1 MDASDVFGLI
11 GISIPVI
18 AIVGGIAGGMFKRW
32 VKLKEKQLDLAAR
45 TAGEQAAQYAA
56 KIERLEAHVAVLNRI
71 VTDKGVQLADEI
83 ESLRLAD
90 PAAPK
95 SLN

>member
-1 MDASDVFGLI
+1 MEDVIFALIPILALTIPIVALLLKPMQRWMD
-11 GISIPVI
+11 
-18 AIVGGIAGGMFKRW
+18 M
-32 VKLKEKQLDLAAR
+32 KEKQMEIAAH

-71 VTDKGVQLADEI
+71 VTDKGTHLADEI